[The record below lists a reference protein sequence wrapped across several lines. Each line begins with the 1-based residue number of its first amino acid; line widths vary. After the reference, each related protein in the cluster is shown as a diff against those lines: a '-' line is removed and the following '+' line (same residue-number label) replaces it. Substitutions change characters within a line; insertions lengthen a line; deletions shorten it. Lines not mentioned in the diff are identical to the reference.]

1 MRVFPLIGGL
11 LLFVG
16 CSGGGGSAGG
26 GGDPDPDPVVLTW
39 SAIPALTFTVGVPV
53 DSNLNP
59 YLTDSSG
66 VAVITVSAPLPAGLQ
81 LVGGVIR
88 GTPTT
93 GAARQDYT
101 VTADNGTLTVN
112 ATVSLEVMASS
123 GGGLTFERATP
134 EQIGIYIPY
143 PSSAPPADATA
154 TVRFKPATEP
164 QWRTG
169 HPLVR
174 IHPEWTSGGA
184 PQTPIDAFAGTIFDL
199 VPGTTYDVEVTI
211 SAPSMTTQTLQSV
224 FATRSLPAASGAATR
239 TATPADDLQAVLDS
253 LAPGDVLE
261 LAAGTYGLGSG
272 VSLDVSGTAQA
283 PIVVRGADRDG
294 VILSG
299 SATIVQVLRASH
311 VILEDLTLQGTGVD
325 SGGAATS
332 KGVSFWDGTLQEFI
346 TFRRLTMV
354 GVDMGIV
361 AWGRVNS
368 VLVYDCILRGNNEW
382 TAPFIETS
390 LTWNDDGI
398 RLPGDGNCAFHNTLH
413 AFGDSFAVNDGT
425 RSAAV
430 YFYRNRITM
439 TGDDAC
445 EGDYGTRN
453 LAFYDN
459 HVTNCATLLSLDPL
473 WGGPFYCF
481 RNIAVNTLRGPFKFN
496 STQSG
501 FMVYSNTIVRTDG
514 ATGGTGW
521 VQYNNGSLRNWS
533 CRNNILVYHGSGNA
547 LMALESTGMDPID
560 FTHNGWYP
568 DGDVW
573 WTYSGGSYLSLAAA
587 HDNLPATTPVFG
599 TSTQRHDNDLLLARE
614 PFETAIP
621 LGADHLTEITSLYVP
636 ALGAASLARNAG
648 TAIPNVTDGYSG
660 AAPDLGAII
669 TGRATPTWGAR

>member
-1 MRVFPLIGGL
+1 MRAFSLICGL
-11 LLFVG
+11 LVLVG
-16 CSGGGGSAGG
+16 CSGGSSAPGG
-26 GGDPDPDPVVLTW
+26 GGDPPDELAWAT
-39 SAIPALTFTVGVPV
+39 IPALAFTVGVPV
-53 DSNLNP
+53 DVDLTQ

-66 VAVITVSAPLPAGLQ
+66 TAVITVGAPLPAGLQ
-81 LVGGVIR
+81 LTNGVIR
-88 GTPTT
+88 GTPT
-93 GAARQDYT
+93 AEAPSQHYT
-101 VTADNGTLTVN
+101 VTADNGTTTADVTV
-112 ATVSLEVMASS
+112 TVEVMDSPGS
-123 GGGLTFERATP
+123 GITFERATP

-143 PSSAPPADATA
+143 PSSPPPADATA
-154 TVRFKPATEP
+154 TVRYRPTTE
-164 QWRTG
+164 QSWRTG
-169 HPLVR
+169 HPLLR

-184 PQTPIDAFAGTIFDL
+184 PENPIDAFAGTIFDL
-199 VPGTTYDVEVTI
+199 VPGTSYDVEVTI
-211 SAPSMTTQTLQSV
+211 SSPSMTTQTLQSV
-224 FATRSLPAASGAATR
+224 YATRSLPAASGAATV
-239 TATPADDLQAVLDS
+239 TATPADNLQAVLDS
-253 LAPGDVLE
+253 LTPGDVLE
-261 LAAGTYGLGSG
+261 LASGTYNLASG
-272 VSLDVSGTAQA
+272 VDLDVSGTAQA
-283 PIVVRGADRDG
+283 PIVIRGADRDN

-299 SATIVQVLRASH
+299 SGTILRVVRASH
-311 VILEDLTLQGTGVD
+311 VILEDFTLQGTGVD
-325 SGGAATS
+325 GGGTAGS
-332 KGVSFWDGTLQEFI
+332 KGVSFWDGTLQEFF
-346 TFRRLTMV
+346 TFRRLTML

-368 VLVYDCILRGNNEW
+368 VLVYDCILQGNNEW
-382 TAPFIETS
+382 TAAFIETS

-473 WGGPFYCF
+473 WGGPLYCF

-496 STQSG
+496 SRQSG
-501 FMVYSNTIVRTDG
+501 FMVYSNTIIRTDG

-521 VQYNNGSLRNWS
+521 VQYNNGALRNWS
-533 CRNNILVYHGSGNA
+533 CRNNILIYHGAANA

-573 WTYSGGSYLSLAAA
+573 WTNSGGSYLSLAAA
-587 HDNLPATTPVFG
+587 HSNLNATTPVFG

-614 PFETAIP
+614 PFQSTIP
-621 LGADHLTEITSLYVP
+621 LGADHLVEITTLYVP
-636 ALGAASLARNAG
+636 TLGGATLARNAG
-648 TAIPNVTDGYSG
+648 TAIPNVTDGFSG
-660 AAPDLGAII
+660 AAPDMGAVIA
-669 TGRATPTWGAR
+669 GRATPTWGAR

>member
-1 MRVFPLIGGL
+1 MRVVPLICSL
-11 LLFVG
+11 VFLVG
-16 CSGGGGSAGG
+16 CSGGGTPSGG
-26 GGDPDPDPVVLTW
+26 GGDPPDPDQLTW
-39 SAIPALTFTVGVPV
+39 AAIPALAFTVGVPV
-53 DSNLNP
+53 DVDLAL

-66 VAVITVSAPLPAGLQ
+66 AAAISVGTPLPAGLQ
-81 LVGGVIR
+81 LSNGVIR
-88 GTPTT
+88 GTPT
-93 GAARQDYT
+93 AESPSRNYT
-101 VTADNGTLTVN
+101 VTADNGTATADVTV
-112 ATVSLEVMASS
+112 TVEVMDTS
-123 GGGLTFERATP
+123 GSTIFERATP

-143 PSSAPPADATA
+143 PTAPPPADATA
-154 TVRFKPATEP
+154 TVRYRPTTET

-169 HPLVR
+169 HPLPR

-199 VPGTTYDVEVTI
+199 VPGTSYDVEVTI
-211 SAPSMTTQTLQSV
+211 DSPSMTAQTIQDV
-224 FATRSLPAASGAATR
+224 YATRSLPAASGAATV
-239 TATPADDLQAVLDS
+239 TATPSDNLQTVFDS
-253 LAPGDVLE
+253 LSPGDVLE
-261 LAAGTYGLGSG
+261 LAAGTYNLGGGNG

-283 PIVVRGADRDG
+283 PIVIRGADRDN

-299 SATIVQVLRASH
+299 SATIIQVLRASH

-346 TFRRLTMV
+346 TFRRLTLL

-382 TAPFIETS
+382 TAAFIETS
-390 LTWNDDGI
+390 LTWNDDGV
-398 RLPGDGNCAFHNTLH
+398 RLPGEGNCAFHNTLH
-413 AFGDSFAVNDGT
+413 AFGDTFAVNDGT
-425 RSAAV
+425 MSAAV

-473 WGGPFYCF
+473 WGGPLYCF

-514 ATGGTGW
+514 QFGTGW
-521 VQYNNGSLRNWS
+521 IQFNNGSLRNWS
-533 CRNNILVYHGSGNA
+533 CRNNILVYHGAGTA
-547 LMALESTGMDPID
+547 LMALESGGMDPID

-573 WTYSGGSYLSLAAA
+573 WTNSGGSYLSLAAA
-587 HDNLPATTPVFG
+587 HDNLNATAPVFG

-614 PFETAIP
+614 PFQTAIP
-621 LGADHLTEITSLYVP
+621 LGADHLVEITALYVP

-660 AAPDLGAII
+660 AAPDMGAII
-669 TGRATPTWGAR
+669 AGRATPTWGAR